1 MKAPLTDSQKASRS
15 INFGSQ
21 QGERPHSL
29 GRELRDLRNDIEEA
43 FVAFEGN
50 DNLPVIT
57 GVNHVRTNFN
67 NAGNAQNGAK
77 LRINNL
83 TLHGTNLLA
92 GRSAASIKVY
102 ATGSTANYL
111 TVSSIRP
118 GIAGNSLAV
127 EVVSAG
133 ADNDLSVDITD
144 GKITVSLAC
153 AGGVIKDAA
162 DNNLTAIKAAIDGE
176 IDDDFIVAI
185 TGDNTDIISAVI
197 ASANLAGGT
206 GEGLEVVCSQDGTA
220 VNLKLVSASNS
231 SIVLVTNQDLGAQ
244 AAVGDAIGVSVSS
257 HTAQSNTCLL
267 HVLA

>member
-43 FVAFEGN
+43 FVALEGN

-57 GVNHVRTNFN
+57 GVNHNRNKFTVEGN
-67 NAGNAQNGAK
+67 NNK
-77 LRINNL
+77 LHITAL

-92 GRSAASIKVY
+92 GRSGASTKVY

-133 ADNDLSVDITD
+133 ADNGLSAAIVD

-153 AGGVIKDAA
+153 AGGAIKDAA
-162 DNNLTAIKAAIDGE
+162 DNSLSNIKSAIEGE
-176 IDDDFIVAI
+176 IDDDFIVTK
-185 TGDNTDIISAVI
+185 TGDDTDIISAVI

-206 GEGLEVVCSQDGTA
+206 GEGLEVVCSHNGTA
-220 VNLKLVSASNS
+220 VNLKLQSASNS
-231 SIVLVTNQDLGAQ
+231 SIILVNAQDLGAV
-244 AAVGDAIGVSVSS
+244 AVAGDAIGISVSS

>member
-57 GVNHVRTNFN
+57 GVNHVRTKFTV
-67 NAGNAQNGAK
+67 AGN
-77 LRINNL
+77 NNILHIDAL

-133 ADNDLSVDITD
+133 ADNPLSVAIAD

-153 AGGVIKDAA
+153 AGGNILDAA
-162 DNNLTAIKAAIDGE
+162 ANSLANIKSAIDGQ
-176 IDDDFIVAI
+176 IDDDFIVAE

-206 GEGLEVVCSQDGTA
+206 GEGLEVVCSQNGTA
-220 VNLKLVSASNS
+220 VNLKLTSASNS
-231 SIVLVTNQDLGAQ
+231 SIVLVNAQDLGAVG
-244 AAVGDAIGVSVSS
+244 AVGDAIGVSVSS